1 MAFNSPLWL
10 ILLLPLWAYT
20 IYMVRQMQGLSRGQ
34 KITGL
39 TLRLLICT
47 LIAAALAGP
56 ELRLKTSGQA
66 IAFVLD
72 LSDSV
77 PSKDQQ
83 RARQFVDQ
91 AMKNLGGGDVGSVV
105 VAGAEPLLESAA
117 GPSRPVPAIQS
128 KVNPE
133 SSNLAAAVRLGIASL
148 PGNKN
153 RRVVLLTDGNETDG
167 DLVQASEVASAEGIT
182 LDVVSLGSEREKA
195 EAFVAEVTAPSD
207 ARLGGKSVIRARV
220 VTDRAMPARLTLD
233 RDGVKR
239 ATRTLQLNEGENLV
253 VFEEPVDQLGL
264 SNYRVTLET
273 EEDSDQ
279 RNNIGLA
286 VLNAKGPSRTLVI
299 ESSPQPSALF
309 KALQGRGILVS
320 RATPGSIPIRLTE
333 FAQYDAI
340 LLNDVNATNLTD
352 NQMKSIQAAIRD
364 SGTGFAM
371 VGGENSFLP
380 GGYYLTPV
388 ADALPVDL
396 NIRKRKDLPST
407 SILIMVDCSGSMS
420 MEEDGLPKLEL
431 AKKAAEVT
439 STLLGPMDRLGVAG
453 SSDGIEFVVPLGPL
467 VKAEAIAGIRKLAV
481 TGGGI
486 YIGPTVTKANQTLSA
501 DDAKVRHLLIL
512 ADGSDSTDWRDAMAQ
527 TADMRR
533 RGITTSVIAFG
544 KGQDVPDLRRLAG
557 IGGGRFYLAEKARQ
571 LPAIFS
577 QDAAIVSRSAIEE
590 GAFYPKQTG
599 SDDSI
604 RGLGE
609 FPALLAYCLTDS
621 RPLARNVLKTHKDDP
636 LLARWQYGLGTSLA
650 FTSDAEPRWARQWV
664 GWEGYDVFW
673 SQLVRGMA
681 RRATQTRY
689 EVEIGQESG
698 IGTVL
703 VKSPDDRAPSS
714 VRVAGPDGEPQ
725 TVELEPSAPGEY
737 VGRFQSSKL
746 GSYVVSV
753 VEDSPTGSL
762 VQVESV
768 SRAYPAEYQAASAN
782 LPLLQQAAKVT
793 GGSLLTDEKQAV
805 RPATKSVVTPVE
817 LWFWCLLAG
826 CLLWPIDVASR
837 RLVLKGFSFKRTNA
851 PAVEQAPIARLK
863 QAKERSRPSTKP
875 APASRPIISPT
886 EEVKKAPAPKP
897 EESGAAAER
906 LLELK
911 RKRSQEAERLK
922 PKDGPDK

>member
-1 MAFNSPLWL
+1 MAFNAPFWL

-20 IYMVRQMQGLSRGQ
+20 IWMVRQMQGLSRSQ
-34 KITGL
+34 RVTAL

-47 LIAAALAGP
+47 LIVAALAGP

-91 AMKNLGGGDVGSVV
+91 SMKSLGGSDVGSVV

-117 GPSRPVPAIQS
+117 GPSRPIPAIQS
-128 KVNPE
+128 KVNPA

-148 PGNKN
+148 PGSKN

-220 VTDRAMPARLTLD
+220 VADRAMPARLTLD

-239 ATRTLQLNEGENLV
+239 ATRTLQLNEGENLI
-253 VFEEPVDQLGL
+253 VFEEPVDKLGL

-273 EEDSDQ
+273 EEDGDN

-286 VLNAKGPSRTLVI
+286 ILNAKGPSRTLVL
-299 ESSPQPSALF
+299 ESGTSPSALY

-320 RATPGSIPIRLTE
+320 RATPGSIPVRLTD

-340 LLNDVNATNLTD
+340 LINDLNATNLTD
-352 NQMKSIQAAIRD
+352 NQMKAIQTSVRD
-364 SGTGFAM
+364 SGSGFAM
-371 VGGENSFLP
+371 VGGEDSFLP
-380 GGYYLTPV
+380 GGYYATPI

-420 MEEDGLPKLEL
+420 MVEDGLPKLEL

-439 STLLGPMDRLGVAG
+439 STMLGPMDRLGVAG
-453 SSDGIEFVVPLGPL
+453 SSDGIEFVVPMGPL
-467 VKAEAIAGIRKLAV
+467 VKEQAIAGIRKLAV

-486 YIGPTVTKANQTLSA
+486 YIGPSVSKANQTLTAEDS
-501 DDAKVRHLLIL
+501 KVRHLLLL
-512 ADGSDSTDWRDAMAQ
+512 ADGADSTDWRDSMLQ
-527 TADMRR
+527 VTDMRK

-544 KGQDVPDLRRLAG
+544 KGEFVPDLRRLAAL
-557 IGGGRFYLAEKARQ
+557 GGGRFYLAEKARQ

-650 FTSDAEPRWARQWV
+650 FTSDAHPRWARQWV

-703 VKSPDDRAPSS
+703 VKSPDERAPSS

-725 TVELEPSAPGEY
+725 TIELEPSAPGEY

-768 SRAYPAEYQAASAN
+768 SRAYPAEYQAATAN
-782 LPLLQQAAKVT
+782 LPLLQQAVTAT
-793 GGSLLTDEKQAV
+793 GGRLLKDEREAV
-805 RPATKSVVTPVE
+805 RPASKAVVTPVE
-817 LWFWCLLAG
+817 IWFWCLLAG
-826 CLLWPIDVASR
+826 CLLWPFDVASR
-837 RLVLKGFSFKRTNA
+837 RLVLKGFSFKKAKA
-851 PAVEQAPIARLK
+851 PVVDQAPITRLK
-863 QAKERSRPSTKP
+863 EAKDRTRS
-875 APASRPIISPT
+875 APKKAAAPLFAPPPT
-886 EEVKKAPAPKP
+886 EEKKTAAPKQTDT
-897 EESGAAAER
+897 GAAAER

-911 RKRSQEAERLK
+911 RKRSREAEKSR
-922 PKDGPDK
+922 PKQDAEE